1 MIEKLLLALMAG
13 FEGTGLNT
21 SRIIIAL
28 ILSFALG
35 IYIHFVYR
43 IHAQHNLYSK
53 SFNATLAVIAPIM
66 AAMVLT
72 MQSSLIIS
80 LSSIGA
86 LSIIR
91 FRTPIKDPMDLLYLF
106 WSIGCGIMCGAGVYE
121 VVLWATLIITIGL
134 LIITAFPHK
143 KNSYTGMF
151 EGKNVILIDDVLFS
165 GRTVRA
171 AMEGVMKIGRPKE
184 IQLVVLID
192 RGHRQLPIRADYV
205 GKNVPTGLHESI
217 EVHLKEKDLEDSVC
231 ILEK

>member
-28 ILSFALG
+28 ALSFALG
-35 IYIHFVYR
+35 IYIHFIYR
-43 IHAQHNLYSK
+43 VHAQHNLYSK

-121 VVLWATLIITIGL
+121 VVLWATLIITLGL

-143 KNSYTGMF
+143 KDSYVLVINGIGEYPEEEVEGIIKAEAKNYKIRSQNFSKEQYDLVFDLRIRQTGA
-151 EGKNVILIDDVLFS
+151 LL
-165 GRTVRA
+165 
-171 AMEGVMKIGRPKE
+171 
-184 IQLVVLID
+184 
-192 RGHRQLPIRADYV
+192 RQIRSV
-205 GKNVPTGLHESI
+205 SSI
-217 EVHLKEKDLEDSVC
+217 ENVSLITQDGEIEG
-231 ILEK
+231 